1 MKIRKTITL
10 IGAVAFTAVLST
22 GCVVGPK
29 YTGQSSEIPD
39 QFIESALPTDTIS
52 FEAWWQQFND
62 PVLARLIE
70 KTLKNNRDLVA
81 AASRV
86 EQARLAAGISAA
98 NFYPNLSY
106 QGGIARGDLAGTSQ
120 LQAPVN
126 SIFALGLLNWEID
139 FWGKYRQTQNRSE
152 AILLATEYDRQA
164 IRLSIESETAR
175 LYFLLLDFR
184 ERLQIAQNT
193 LEIRRESV
201 NIIQQ
206 RFNEGII
213 PEIDLNQAVIQESE
227 AAAAIPLFE
236 MQIRKIKNA
245 LLSLVGEYSISEE
258 LLEGRLDAQATP
270 DFIPEMLPSDL
281 LQRRPDILEAEQAL
295 VAQYAAAGVA
305 QSQRYPSINL
315 SISGGITGSDFNN
328 LLDGSPAWSMGAG
341 IFGPLF
347 NFGQLKKLSQIEQ
360 EKIREVQAA
369 YDQLAV
375 NAFLEVNDVLSEIEN
390 TQQLITIRQTQFDAA
405 ANAARLAQERY
416 DAGVTSYLELLDSQR
431 ALFNVEL
438 SLTQSRQELLNAY
451 VKLYKALGGGW

>member
-1 MKIRKTITL
+1 MKSRKPIIL
-10 IGAVAFTAVLST
+10 IGTMAIAAVLLS
-22 GCVVGPK
+22 GCVVGPQ
-29 YTGQSSEIPD
+29 YTSQNPELPE
-39 QFIESALPTDTIS
+39 QFDETAIQTDTLT

-62 PVLARLIE
+62 PVLARLIM
-70 KTLKNNRDLVA
+70 KTVENNRDLVA

-86 EQARLAAGISAA
+86 EQARLAAGVSAA
-98 NFYPNLSY
+98 NFYPHLSY
-106 QGGIARGDLAGTSQ
+106 QGGIGRGDLAGTSQ

-139 FWGKYRQTQNRSE
+139 FWGKFRQAQNRSE
-152 AILLATEYDRQA
+152 AILLATEYDRRA
-164 IRLSIESETAR
+164 IRLAIESETAR
-175 LYFLLLDFR
+175 LYFLLLDYR
-184 ERLQIAQNT
+184 ERLQIAQST
-193 LEIRRESV
+193 LEIRRESA
-201 NIIQQ
+201 NIISQ

-236 MQIRKIKNA
+236 MQIRKIRNA
-245 LLSLVGEYSISEE
+245 LLSLVGEYSIQED
-258 LLEGRLDAQATP
+258 LFEGMLSAQAVP
-270 DFIPEMLPSDL
+270 DFIPEVLPSDL
-281 LQRRPDILEAEQAL
+281 LQRRPDILEAEQSL
-295 VAQYAAAGVA
+295 IAQYAAAGVA
-305 QSQRYPSINL
+305 QSQRYPSINISL
-315 SISGGITGSDFNN
+315 SGGIVGNEFGN
-328 LLDGSPAWSMGAG
+328 LFDGSPAWSAGAG
-341 IFGPLF
+341 LFGPIF

-360 EKIREVQAA
+360 EKINETEA
-369 YDQLAV
+369 YYHQVVV

-405 ANAARLAQERY
+405 ANAAMLAQQRY